1 MVAKRTSIT
10 KSNEENRRNT
20 KPSLVNQKAQLVVS
34 WMFSKVRCC
43 VFAVL
48 LWLPAA
54 NAALPLLGD
63 LNGDG
68 AVTVLDLTRLQNH
81 LHGANPLPSELQLLA
96 DINQD
101 GLVNELDVT
110 GIADII
116 LGVRALQ
123 EVPPPAI
130 LATSPGFGEG
140 NVALTRET
148 IFRFTQPLAATNVIT
163 TNTLYATFG
172 GRRILSRVE
181 LGSDR
186 RSLTLFYLEPL
197 PASARMRVTLDG
209 NALAGALGIKADVD
223 GDGIPGGLG
232 YLEFDTASITP
243 VPGTAVIG
251 WVFASELVP
260 DPNNLTN
267 SVNVPL
273 AGVTV
278 TVDGAEQTLRA
289 VTDSNGF
296 FKLMPCPAGRFFVH
310 VDGRTVTNLAAGIR
324 YPDLAYYPF
333 VGKAWEAV
341 AGYTNNLAGGN
352 GLVYLPLVQPG
363 TLRPVSL
370 ISNTVVT
377 FPASVVAS
385 NPALAG
391 VALSVPAGALYNDN
405 GQRGGQVGIAPVA
418 PDRLPEPLPEGL
430 NFPLVITVQTD
441 GPLNF
446 SEPVPICFP
455 NLPDPRTGVLLQPGA
470 KSALWSFDHD
480 TGVWVI
486 QGSMTVTPDGTMVCS
501 DPGVGIRQAGWHGSF
516 PGTSGG
522 GGDSDGDWPPDP
534 PPTGKG
540 QQSPAYPG
548 SGSCGEDD
556 GNQPI
561 IPGDPLHPFS
571 GEFYHSE
578 EDMRIK
584 GVGMDFVWVRKFQS
598 MRVDRT
604 APLLPFGPRWTHSYA
619 IRLQFT
625 SSAQPLDGPC
635 LRYTCG
641 GFGFLASS
649 TRGGQ
654 PQPICFPPPI
664 ILRSITVFDGNGRRD
679 EYFGYGLDGTFRAK
693 GLFRELKRNGDDWIL
708 TFEDQGKWI
717 FAKNA
722 GYQITRIEDRH
733 GNHMDFS
740 YEVYDP
746 SQPTSYR
753 LRTITD
759 TLGRTVTI
767 SYDQE
772 NRITAL
778 TDYTGRSVR
787 YQYYGPSEPGGDAGF
802 LKAAISPAVI
812 GSATAN
818 NFPEG
823 KRRTYTYFRG
833 PSFVAEYIRRECGDY
848 TPFHAAFYG
857 ISSITDGRNN
867 DPSDSRYQQGA
878 FLTNYFETQGLSAGS
893 RYIIVSSAL
902 LSGGSQWVDVSRFRL
917 VRQTWGGQDL
927 HFTYEQ
933 YGSPTTFRGQPALL
947 IPDGILVTA
956 RDRNGNVKDYRY
968 DVYNQ
973 CRQFR
978 EYSGRPAQ
986 ITNVTVRANRPA
998 GALRQSDPP
1007 VFETKYFYN
1016 GQFQQSHIERPN
1028 GNAVAYRYR
1037 QGSGRSAGNLLAVTN
1052 LPGMHQPAGD
1062 QPALVRTYDYD
1073 TDFNPCCGFNFA
1085 TNITDAR
1092 GFSIQSKYDNKGNL
1106 TNRTFQ
1112 IPGVVQDF
1120 KYNARGQLTERIH
1133 PPNSTGHRRVDRY
1146 VYYTSGSQ
1154 NGYLHFAI
1162 TDATGVAMTNTFE
1175 YDARGNVTRW
1185 IDPRGKD
1192 TQYLV
1197 NQLDQVVRQ
1206 VSREV
1211 TDGSGIRYQKDYFY
1225 DANNNVT
1232 KIEVQNLDENGVVQ
1246 ANSHFTTTYEYDIL
1260 NYMTRKT
1267 EEVEAGRVIVTEYA
1281 YDGNRNLTEI
1291 RKGEATAGRQ
1301 PANIVQFQY
1310 DERDLLFREI
1320 RAPGTPGQSTTQ
1332 YDYDGNKNLIRVI
1345 HGLESDPHITEL
1357 TYDGFD
1363 RLVAVRDPM
1372 GNETLFNYDPNGNL
1386 VRRRVNGEVLDL
1398 AGNANNVL
1406 LSDAQYE
1413 YDPMNRL
1420 IRQDRDLF
1428 DTATQVPLGPGVAS
1442 TRIEYSGTSQLIR
1455 MVNANGHTNTI
1466 AYDTANR
1473 RRTLTDAAGN
1483 TITLDYDKNNNI
1495 TVVTE
1500 VEKPD
1505 LGGPNEVFT
1514 TRFEYDNLNRLTAT
1528 IDNVNTTNRFGWDSR
1543 GNRTVHVNG
1552 RGNVV
1557 RYTYD
1562 GLSRPLDT
1570 IRFLT
1575 ATGDGSGAAIG
1586 TITTRQAWDDSSRLL
1601 SQTDDNGNATVYT
1614 YDALDRKI
1622 ATTYADG
1629 TVHHTVFD
1637 VHDNPVLTLDANG
1650 TYVTNQFD
1658 ALDRLVRRD
1667 IAVGPGVSDD
1677 TTFENYRYDGRSRLV
1692 WAEDND
1698 STVQMDYDSLSR
1710 VLRDI
1715 QNGTVVA
1722 SSYDPVGNLT
1732 ALFYPSGRVVTN
1744 SYDMLER
1751 LKTVTDADGLIASYD
1766 YVGPWRVKRRDYGN
1780 GTRMTYEYDGIT
1792 GVPNPSGDFGV
1803 KQVIRTT
1810 HSHIATGIPFDDR
1823 VYRWDRAGNKIVH
1836 NELHAGGDSRSYTYD
1851 SVDRL
1856 VRSVKTPASGPVE
1869 DIQYLLDGVGNRTQ
1883 VIGGPDAGFYTM
1895 SATAPEPS
1903 DRQVNQYTTTPFG
1916 TETHD
1921 RNGNLIANNAGQ
1933 PNQRLLSYDYR
1944 NRMVG
1949 AAMQATGVTAS
1960 YAYDALGRRIGKQV
1974 AGGGDVDL
1982 GFVHRGWR
1990 VIEEQDPGQATIAS
2004 YAHGNYIDEVLQM
2017 NRSGQRYAYH
2027 ADDLFSIT
2035 ALSSGAGM
2043 VVERTVFSDFG
2054 MPSAVGGGQ
2063 PGSIS
2068 ESPYSFTGR
2077 EFNIESRLSTFR
2089 LRHQASNVGR
2099 FTSRDPIGGWVSSA
2113 LGHPAEYV
2121 GNNPGKYLDPF
2132 GLLGFGFGGGPDIGP
2147 VWPRSDQG
2155 DKSRFDSSQQQV
2167 IDIVAGDKEFNNRTD
2182 SVFGSVFGG
2191 TGYAGSARNW
2201 MYVIT
2206 GRDPSSYAKDGGV
2219 YDYVCTGIA
2228 DRATQ
2233 VINDAVAGGNLSGV
2247 NNAEMVTRTC
2257 GGTVHD
2263 AVQVNY
2269 ADGRSEIFDWHKT
2282 LRPTEPMVQ
2291 TPQAWHGCK

>member
-1 MVAKRTSIT
+1 
-10 KSNEENRRNT
+10 
-20 KPSLVNQKAQLVVS
+20 
-34 WMFSKVRCC
+34 MFRQVRCC

-63 LNGDG
+63 LNSDG

-81 LHGANPLPSELQLLA
+81 LHGADPLPSELQLLA

-116 LGVRALQ
+116 LGIRALQ
-123 EVPPPAI
+123 ELPPPAI

-148 IFRFTQPLAATNVIT
+148 IFRFTQPLAVTNVIT
-163 TNTLYATFG
+163 TNTLYAEFG

-186 RSLTLFYLEPL
+186 RSLTLFFLETL
-197 PASARMRVTLDG
+197 PASARVRVTLNG
-209 NALAGALGIKADVD
+209 NALAGALGTKVDVD
-223 GDGIPGGLG
+223 GDGVSGGLG

-260 DPNNLTN
+260 DPDNLTN

-278 TVDGAEQTLRA
+278 TVDGAEQMLRA
-289 VTDSNGF
+289 VTDTNGF
-296 FKLMPCPAGRFFVH
+296 FSLSPCPAGRFFVH

-352 GLVYLPLVQPG
+352 GLVYLPLIQPG
-363 TLRPVSL
+363 TLQPVSL

-418 PDRLPEPLPEGL
+418 PDRLPEPLPAGL

-455 NLPDPRTGVLLQPGA
+455 NLPNPRTGVPLPPGA

-486 QGSMTVTPDGTMVCS
+486 QGPMTVTPDGTMVCS
-501 DPGVGIRQAGWHGSF
+501 DPGVGIRQAGWHGQD
-516 PGTSGG
+516 PATQGDGG
-522 GGDSDGDWPPDP
+522 ENEGDWPPDP
-534 PPTGKG
+534 NMNDKGESPSAGFGGQCGSPEPSNPT
-540 QQSPAYPG
+540 
-548 SGSCGEDD
+548 
-556 GNQPI
+556 
-561 IPGDPLHPFS
+561 DPVHLS
-571 GEFYHSE
+571 TGEFYHSE

-584 GVGMDFVWVRKFQS
+584 GVGIDFVWARKFLS
-598 MRVDRT
+598 KRVDRT
-604 APLLPFGPRWTHSYA
+604 APYLPFGPRWTHSYA
-619 IRLQFT
+619 IRLQVNHEWHRPPGC
-625 SSAQPLDGPC
+625 SRC
-635 LRYTCG
+635 
-641 GFGFLASS
+641 
-649 TRGGQ
+649 RGIQ
-654 PQPICFPPPI
+654 
-664 ILRSITVFDGNGRRD
+664 TVFTALGAVSGGSKACPCCDSFLLVRSVSVVDGNGRSD
-679 EYFGYGLDGTFRAK
+679 EYFSSGQGFYSAK
-693 GLFRELKRNGDDWIL
+693 GLHRELRHTDNDTWTL
-708 TFEDQGKWI
+708 VFEDGGKWV
-717 FAKNA
+717 FSRLV
-722 GYQITRIEDRH
+722 GYQISKIEDRH
-733 GNHMDFS
+733 GNHLDFE
-740 YEVYDP
+740 YENYDAP
-746 SQPTSYR
+746 DSPQYR
-753 LRTITD
+753 LARVRD
-759 TLGRTVTI
+759 TQGRVIGLT
-767 SYDQE
+767 YNQL
-772 NRITAL
+772 NQITAV
-778 TDYTGRSVR
+778 TDFTGRSVR
-787 YQYYGPSEPGGDAGF
+787 YDYYLQNDPDGYAGL
-802 LKAAISPAVI
+802 LKAVISPRVT
-812 GSATAN
+812 GTVNGN
-818 NFPEG
+818 NYPEG
-823 KRRTYTYFRG
+823 KRRTYTYFIG
-833 PSFVAEYIRRECGDY
+833 PRYVADYFYTECNPYAEYLASFIAIKTIR
-848 TPFHAAFYG
+848 
-857 ISSITDGRNN
+857 DGRDN
-867 DPSDSRYQQGA
+867 DPLDPRYGQGA
-878 FLTNYFETQGLSAGS
+878 YLTNYFATNGFSAGS
-893 RYIIVSSAL
+893 KFVFVPVTQPP
-902 LSGGSQWVDVSRFRL
+902 GEQWVEVPYLRL
-917 VRQTWGGQDL
+917 IRQTWGGQDL
-927 HFTYEQ
+927 FVSYQQ
-933 YGSPTTFRGQPALL
+933 YGATTQYRDRPAL
-947 IPDGILVTA
+947 GICGGLQVSV
-956 RDRNGNVKDYRY
+956 RDRNGNVKDYQY
-968 DVYNQ
+968 DTYNQ
-973 CRQFR
+973 ALRYR
-978 EYSGRPAQ
+978 EYAGRAVLN
-986 ITNVTVRANRPA
+986 TNVTVSDNRPTNPMR
-998 GALRQSDPP
+998 LSDPP
-1007 VFETKYFYN
+1007 VFETTYEYN
-1016 GQFQQSHIERPN
+1016 SQFRQSLIQHPN

-1146 VYYTSGSQ
+1146 VYYTSGPQ
-1154 NGYLHFAI
+1154 NGYLRFAI

-1206 VSREV
+1206 ISREV
-1211 TDGSGIRYQKDYFY
+1211 KDGTGIRYQKDYHY

-1246 ANSHFTTTYEYDIL
+1246 PNSHFTTSYEYDIL

-1310 DERDLLFREI
+1310 DERDLLFRET
-1320 RAPGTPGQSTTQ
+1320 RAPGTPEQSTTQ

-1345 HGLESDPHITEL
+1345 HGLEGDPHITEL

-1372 GNETLFNYDPNGNL
+1372 GNESLFNYDPNGNL
-1386 VRRRVNGEVLDL
+1386 VRRRVNGEVVDVG
-1398 AGNANNVL
+1398 GNANNVL
-1406 LSDAQYE
+1406 LSDVQYE

-1442 TRIEYSGTSQLIR
+1442 TRIEYSGTSQIIR

-1495 TVVTE
+1495 TIVTE

-1562 GLSRPLDT
+1562 GLNRPLDT

-1575 ATGDGSGAAIG
+1575 ATGDGSGAATG
-1586 TITTRQAWDDSSRLL
+1586 TITTRQAWDESSRLI
-1601 SQTDDNGNATVYT
+1601 SQTDDNGNATVYI

-1677 TTFENYRYDGRSRLV
+1677 TTFENYRYDGRSQLV
-1692 WAEDND
+1692 WAEDDD

-1722 SSYDPVGNLT
+1722 SSYDPAGNLT

-1744 SYDMLER
+1744 SYDVLER

-1766 YVGPWRVKRRDYGN
+1766 YVGPRRVKRRDYGN

-1792 GVPNPSGDFGV
+1792 GVPNPAGDFGV

-1823 VYRWDRAGNKIVH
+1823 VYRWDRAGNKTVH
-1836 NELHAGGDSRSYTYD
+1836 NELHAGGDSRAYTYD

-1869 DIQYLLDGVGNRTQ
+1869 DIQYVLDGVGNRTQ
-1883 VIGGPDAGFYTM
+1883 VIGGPDAGVYSM
-1895 SATAPEPS
+1895 SAAGPEPA
-1903 DRQVNQYTTTPFG
+1903 DRPMNQYTTTPFG

-1933 PNQRLLSYDYR
+1933 PNQRLLIYDFR

-1949 AAMQATGVTAS
+1949 AAMQETGVTAS

-1974 AGGGDVDL
+1974 AGGRDQAS
-1982 GFVHRGWR
+1982 GFVHKDWR
-1990 VIEEQDPGQATIAS
+1990 VIEEQDPGIAMIAS
-2004 YAHGNYIDEVLQM
+2004 YVHGSYIDEVLQM
-2017 NRSGQRYAYH
+2017 DRGGQRFGYH
-2027 ADDLFSIT
+2027 SDDMFSIT
-2035 ALSSGAGM
+2035 ALSSGTGV
-2043 VVERTVFSDFG
+2043 VVERNTYSDFG
-2054 MPSAVGGGQ
+2054 LPSAVDGGQ
-2063 PGSIS
+2063 LSSIS
-2068 ESPYSFTGR
+2068 GNTTFFTGR
-2077 EFNIESRLSTFR
+2077 DIDVDTKLLHFR
-2089 LRHQASNVGR
+2089 LRDQRPRIGKFLGVDPLSNWGDHENMGNGAV
-2099 FTSRDPIGGWVSSA
+2099 
-2113 LGHPAEYV
+2113 YV
-2121 GNNPGKYLDPF
+2121 GNNPVSKSDPYGLKQSSPNDPHHKLLACASRALDE
-2132 GLLGFGFGGGPDIGP
+2132 
-2147 VWPRSDQG
+2147 VT
-2155 DKSRFDSSQQQV
+2155 
-2167 IDIVAGDKEFNNRTD
+2167 KEFPNLT
-2182 SVFGSVFGG
+2182 GIG
-2191 TGYAGSARNW
+2191 GYAK
-2201 MYVIT
+2201 
-2206 GRDPSSYAKDGGV
+2206 PSDRPGPSFHSSGEALDLFPPNFDYGQKVFVWAIINAKRL
-2219 YDYVCTGIA
+2219 GI
-2228 DRATQ
+2228 TQ
-2233 VINDAVAGGNLSGV
+2233 VIWNDHIWTPGRGV
-2247 NNAEMVTRTC
+2247 QPYT
-2257 GGTVHD
+2257 H
-2263 AVQVNY
+2263 Y
-2269 ADGRSEIFDWHKT
+2269 T
-2282 LRPTEPMVQ
+2282 LRVPSLFAVPRFEGDELYRDELFKKKDKGYGTLQHRDHIHISCPDAPSCSNEPKF
-2291 TPQAWHGCK
+2291 TIE